1 MYYSLNFTTRNSI
14 KQYFIYAERIREGFQ
29 KFKKQMVL
37 ILAITTIL
45 TIIIILLLPMKG
57 IKDVII
63 YNNVDCWKEK

>member
-1 MYYSLNFTTRNSI
+1 MKLKCTIHKISLRSNFTTRNSI
-14 KQYFIYAERIREGFQ
+14 KQYFIYAEKIREGFQ

-63 YNNVDCWKEK
+63 M